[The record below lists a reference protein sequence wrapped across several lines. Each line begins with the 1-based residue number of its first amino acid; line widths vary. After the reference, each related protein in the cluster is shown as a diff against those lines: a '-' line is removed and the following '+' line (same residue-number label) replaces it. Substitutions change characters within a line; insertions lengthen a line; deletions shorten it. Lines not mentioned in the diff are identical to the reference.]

1 MSGLLELMKT
11 AAASATGTR
20 QRYERA
26 AKKSLDDINELLDQL
41 STNTGKVGAHL
52 VQLGFMKTGN
62 RYVKGDTTILV
73 YRKEQL
79 RHYLEEIFS
88 KVKESCCVASTTNF
102 NCSRTYLAIID
113 SGRHYFFSP
122 DFKEPRPLQVPRSQ
136 MLEHLKMIVD
146 EIESQKKK

>member
-1 MSGLLELMKT
+1 MSEVLTLIKT

-26 AKKSLDDINELLDQL
+26 AKKSLESISELLAQL
-41 STNTGKVGAHL
+41 STNSGKMGAHL
-52 VQLGFMKTGN
+52 VQLGFTKTGN
-62 RYVKGDTTILV
+62 QYVKGSTTILV

-79 RHYLEEIFS
+79 RHYLDAVFS
-88 KVKESCCVASTTNF
+88 KVKESCCVASTDDF
-102 NCSRTYLAIID
+102 HCPRTYLAVID
-113 SGRHYFFSP
+113 QGRHYFFSP

-136 MLEHLKMIVD
+136 MLEHLKRIVD